1 MFEFTSSL
9 LGMQRNDPPD
19 PLVPQE
25 FKPIT
30 TGIPFNNPEVGQR
43 VASNVSLISSSSRD
57 IAGPWKLV
65 EEELK
70 KVSDDLRND
79 YAKKYDAYG
88 IDTEA
93 KGLGEMTDSLAMTL
107 GLSFAALPKIVQVTE
122 DSLVPHYTG
131 GLGPLTPVRTFG
143 AFGKGLWDLGTT
155 SVENFLTERKLA
167 KAYEEM
173 PRDIPA
179 PARSEAASPGAG
191 MTKYLAAI
199 DEPEVFLS
207 QRYGKHQANWVFDV
221 DQYLVDLYGTREKLA
236 AGAAEAEAYREKAGL
251 PASSVN
257 AALSTRPAAAD
268 IGEPWATLTG
278 RNREFMQ
285 LPVDRNFSDR
295 IITAN
300 FSSDNS
306 LHMDAVRHELGHYLY
321 TPAVAEDEAKFA
333 ATMNLITELPPEAFA
348 ARADR
353 PYALTDAKYREFV
366 PLAGAVQR
374 ESLRETGERLSTP
387 EEVDAFLKKYE
398 GMSEGTLKSK
408 GVSPEFL
415 RYLKERKDK
424 KFGPGIDAGVR
435 FLTPA
440 VLAGSYSY
448 EENLTV

>member
-93 KGLGEMTDSLAMTL
+93 KGLGEMTDSLAMT
-107 GLSFAALPKIVQVTE
+107 
-122 DSLVPHYTG
+122 
-131 GLGPLTPVRTFG
+131 
-143 AFGKGLWDLGTT
+143 LWDLGTT

-415 RYLKERKDK
+415 RYLKESKDK

>member
-93 KGLGEMTDSLAMTL
+93 KGLGEMTDSLAMT
-107 GLSFAALPKIVQVTE
+107 
-122 DSLVPHYTG
+122 
-131 GLGPLTPVRTFG
+131 
-143 AFGKGLWDLGTT
+143 LWDLGTT

>member
-1 MFEFTSSL
+1 
-9 LGMQRNDPPD
+9 MQRNDPPD

-93 KGLGEMTDSLAMTL
+93 KGLGEMTDSLAMT
-107 GLSFAALPKIVQVTE
+107 
-122 DSLVPHYTG
+122 
-131 GLGPLTPVRTFG
+131 
-143 AFGKGLWDLGTT
+143 LWDLGTT